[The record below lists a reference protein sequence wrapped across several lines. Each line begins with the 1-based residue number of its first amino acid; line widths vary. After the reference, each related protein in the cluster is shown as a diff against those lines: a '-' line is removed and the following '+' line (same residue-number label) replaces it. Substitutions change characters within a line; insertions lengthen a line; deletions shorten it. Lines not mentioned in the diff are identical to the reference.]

1 MDPEV
6 FICHSS
12 ADAQTAGGICALLE
26 ASGVRCWIAPR
37 DPVPGIPYGQQ
48 LVSAIARTT
57 VVLFVFSAEANDS
70 RAVLGEL
77 ELASNRGKIIL
88 PVRIDD
94 VSPSASLEFYV
105 RPIHWFDAATR
116 RFDDVAPELVRHVQ
130 GLLGQTAVVPS
141 TPADVPREPHPAHAP
156 RHNLLSALTSF
167 VGRKTEVAEVERSLK
182 ESRLVTLCGP
192 GGIGK
197 TCIAMQVGLH
207 QIDAHRDGVWF
218 VDLAPVAGD
227 AFVAK
232 RMAAVFGLLEKQNR
246 PVADSLLSYLKSKDL
261 LIILDNC
268 EHVVT
273 EAARITEMILQACPG
288 VTLLATTRETL
299 GVGGEQRYR
308 VPSLAVP
315 PPELTR
321 TLTAANAL
329 EFDAVLLFAERA
341 LAADRRFVLN
351 GENAATVANICR
363 RLDGIPLA
371 IELAAAR
378 VDVLSVAAIAASL
391 DERFRVLTGGART
404 ALPRQKTLRALIDWS
419 YDLLSEEEHV
429 LFRLLAVFAGSFT
442 LNLATAVCAS
452 DADPE
457 VFDLL
462 ASLVDKSLVQADF
475 ARDEMRY
482 RLLESMRA
490 YAREKLVQ
498 HGDLESTTRAHAAA
512 YLKLA
517 ENLESAWETMPD
529 TEWKVRAEPELEN
542 WRAALAWAFGPDG
555 DSKLGQRLVAALGP
569 TWFTM
574 APSEGRRWIRAGS
587 DAIDSATPTLVA
599 ARLALS
605 DAHLAMLAQQYK
617 AALPEAERALQ
628 LFTEL
633 GDRQGIAF
641 ARMFAGAARGF
652 QGETAEGTAL
662 LEAALSEFR
671 RLGWLRAIG
680 AALNYLG
687 CLQVNSGYVAASR
700 SFFSEALD
708 VLTSAGAVRPATHVP
723 LLQAEAEFLAGDA
736 LKAVR
741 LVEETLAAERAL
753 NDLDAL
759 TFPLVNLAAY
769 LVSLDRWDDAILH
782 AREALSLSLDRQ
794 ITAATIWALHHLAAI
809 SALRPYDDVAAAL
822 EDRRRAARLIGFVD
836 SRIAELDMRR
846 DFTEQTEYERAR
858 AAVEKALG
866 AEAADLMREGGTWS
880 EGLAANEGL
889 LI

>member
-37 DPVPGIPYGQQ
+37 DPVSGIPYGQQ
-48 LVSAIARTT
+48 IVSAIARTP

-70 RAVLGEL
+70 RAVLSEL
-77 ELASNRGKIIL
+77 ELAANRRKIIL

-94 VSPSASLEFYV
+94 VLPSASLEFYV

-116 RFDDVAPELVRHVQ
+116 PFDDVAPELVRHVQ
-130 GLLGQTAVVPS
+130 ALLGQTAVVPS
-141 TPADVPREPHPAHAP
+141 TPADVPQQPHPVHTP
-156 RHNLLSALTSF
+156 RHNLLSALTPF
-167 VGRKTEVAEVERSLK
+167 VGRKNEVAEVEQSLK
-182 ESRLVTLCGP
+182 ASRLVTLCGP

-197 TCIAMQVGLH
+197 TSIAMQVGLR
-207 QIDAHRDGVWF
+207 QIDAYRDGVWF

-227 AFVAK
+227 ALVAK
-232 RMAAVFGLLEKQNR
+232 RMAAVFGLQESQNR
-246 PVADSLLSYLKSKDL
+246 PVTDSLLSYLKNKSL
-261 LIILDNC
+261 LMILDNC
-268 EHVVT
+268 EHVVA
-273 EAARITEMILQACPG
+273 EAARITETVLQACPH
-288 VTLLATTRETL
+288 VTVLATTRETL
-299 GVGGEQRYR
+299 GVGGEQTYR

-321 TLTAANAL
+321 TLTAPNAL
-329 EFDAVLLFAERA
+329 EFDAVVLFAERA

-363 RLDGIPLA
+363 RLDGIALA

-378 VDVLSVAAIAASL
+378 VSVLSVAAIAASL
-391 DERFRVLTGGART
+391 DERFHVLTGGART

-419 YDLLSEEEHV
+419 YDLLSEQERV
-429 LFRLLAVFAGSFT
+429 LFRRLAVFAGSFT
-442 LNLATAVCAS
+442 LKLATAVCAS
-452 DADPE
+452 DADTE

-482 RLLESMRA
+482 RLLESIRA
-490 YAREKLVQ
+490 YAREKLVG
-498 HGDLESTTRAHAAA
+498 HGELESRTHAHAVA

-517 ENLESAWETMPD
+517 ENLEHAWETTPD
-529 TEWKVRAEPELEN
+529 TEWRVQAEPELEN
-542 WRAALAWAFGPDG
+542 WRAALLWAFSPEGDG
-555 DSKLGQRLVAALGP
+555 KLGQRLVAALGP

-587 DAIDSATPTLVA
+587 DAIDSATPVLVA

-605 DAHLAMLAQQYK
+605 DATLAMLAQQYK
-617 AALPEAERALQ
+617 AALSEAERALEF
-628 LFTEL
+628 FTQL

-641 ARMFAGAARGF
+641 AHMFAGAARGF

-662 LEAALSEFR
+662 LEAALGEFR
-671 RLGWLRAIG
+671 QLGSRRAIG

-687 CLQVNSGYVAASR
+687 CLQLTSGYVAASR
-700 SFFSEALD
+700 SFFREALD
-708 VLTSAGAVRPATHVP
+708 VLRSAGSARPATHIA
-723 LLQAEAEFLAGDA
+723 LLLAEAEFRDGDA
-736 LKAVR
+736 LQAVR
-741 LVEETLAAERAL
+741 LVAETLAAERAL

-759 TFPLVNLAAY
+759 TFTLVNLAAY
-769 LVSLDRWDDAILH
+769 LVSLERWDDAILH

-794 ITAATIWALHHLAAI
+794 ITAATIWALQHLAAI
-809 SALRPYDDVAAAL
+809 SALRSNDDVAAAL

-846 DFTEQTEYERAR
+846 EFTEQREYERAR
-858 AAVEKALG
+858 TAVENALG
-866 AEAADLMREGGTWS
+866 AEAADLMQEGRNWS
-880 EGLAANEGL
+880 EGRAADEGL
-889 LI
+889 LV

>member
-1 MDPEV
+1 M
-6 FICHSS
+6 
-12 ADAQTAGGICALLE
+12 
-26 ASGVRCWIAPR
+26 
-37 DPVPGIPYGQQ
+37 
-48 LVSAIARTT
+48 
-57 VVLFVFSAEANDS
+57 VLFVFSAKANDS

-94 VSPSASLEFYV
+94 VPPSASLEFYV

-116 RFDDVAPELVRHVQ
+116 PFDDVAPDLVRHVQ
-130 GLLGQTAVVPS
+130 VLLGQTAVVPS
-141 TPADVPREPHPAHAP
+141 TPADVPEDPHPVHAP
-156 RHNLLSALTSF
+156 RHNLLAALTSF
-167 VGRKTEVAEVERSLK
+167 VGRKTEVAEVEQSLK
-182 ESRLVTLCGP
+182 ASRLVTLCGP

-197 TCIAMQVGLH
+197 TCIAMQVGLR
-207 QIDAHRDGVWF
+207 QIDAYRDGVWF

-232 RMAAVFGLLEKQNR
+232 RMAAVLGLREKQNR
-246 PVADSLLSYLKSKDL
+246 PVADSLLAYLKNKDL

-288 VTLLATTRETL
+288 VTLLATTREAL

-315 PPELTR
+315 PAELAR
-321 TLTAANAL
+321 TLTAPNAL
-329 EFDAVLLFAERA
+329 EFDAVVLFAERA

-351 GENAATVANICR
+351 DENAATVANICR
-363 RLDGIPLA
+363 RLDGIALA

-378 VDVLSVAAIAASL
+378 VNVLSAAAIAASL

-419 YDLLSEEEHV
+419 YDLLSEQERV
-429 LFRLLAVFAGSFT
+429 LFRRLAVFAGSFT
-442 LNLATAVCAS
+442 LDLATAVCAS
-452 DADPE
+452 DPDA
-457 VFDLL
+457 FDLL

-490 YAREKLVQ
+490 YAREKLVA
-498 HGDLESTTRAHAAA
+498 HGELELTTHAHAVA

-517 ENLESAWETMPD
+517 ENLERAWETMPD

-542 WRAALAWAFGPDG
+542 WRAALLWAFSPDG
-555 DSKLGQRLVAALGP
+555 DGKLGQRLVAALGP

-587 DAIDSATPTLVA
+587 DAIDSTTPAVVA

-617 AALPEAERALQ
+617 AALPEAELALQ
-628 LFTEL
+628 LFTQL

-652 QGETAEGTAL
+652 LGETAEGTAL

-687 CLQVNSGYVAASR
+687 CLQVISGYAAASR

-708 VLTSAGAVRPATHVP
+708 VLTSDGAVRPATHVP

-736 LKAVR
+736 LQAVR

-782 AREALSLSLDRQ
+782 AREALSISLDRQ

-809 SALRPYDDVAAAL
+809 SALRPNDDVAAAL

-858 AAVEKALG
+858 SATENALG
-866 AEAADLMREGGTWS
+866 AEAADLMREGRNWS
-880 EGLAANEGL
+880 EGRAADEGL